1 MRATTLATAAVLAL
15 ASHGSAETIKIQV
28 GANGELA
35 FSPDSVTAKVNDV
48 LEFHFNPLNHS
59 VVMGDFANPCQP
71 AKTGGFFSGFQPVSS
86 GEADQV
92 FQVTVN
98 STDPI
103 FFYCSQNVFTHCI
116 SGMSGVVNSNSSQT
130 LDAYQKA
137 AKSAKSASNPEA
149 AFGGRFV
156 TSGSATTSSGAPAST
171 TSGAPASTTSCT
183 VSSKSGG
190 NGYKRSDTCSGAGS
204 LTASVGIVGAL
215 TLGMAVLLS

>member
-1 MRATTLATAAVLAL
+1 MRATTFTTAAVLAL
-15 ASHGSAETIKIQV
+15 ASHASAETIKIDV
-28 GANGELA
+28 GENGLT
-35 FSPDSVTAKVNDV
+35 FTPDSVTAKVHDI
-48 LEFHFNPLNHS
+48 LEFHFHPINHS

-103 FFYCSQNVFTHCI
+103 FFYCSQNTFSHCI
-116 SGMSGVVNSNSSQT
+116 SGMSGVVNANSSQT

-137 AKSAKSASNPEA
+137 AKSEKSASNPQEV
-149 AFGGRFV
+149 FGGRLV
-156 TSGSATTSSGAPAST
+156 TSGSSTTTSAAPA
-171 TSGAPASTTSCT
+171 ATTSCT

-204 LTASVGIVGAL
+204 VSASIGIVGAF
-215 TLGMAVLLS
+215 TLGMAILLS